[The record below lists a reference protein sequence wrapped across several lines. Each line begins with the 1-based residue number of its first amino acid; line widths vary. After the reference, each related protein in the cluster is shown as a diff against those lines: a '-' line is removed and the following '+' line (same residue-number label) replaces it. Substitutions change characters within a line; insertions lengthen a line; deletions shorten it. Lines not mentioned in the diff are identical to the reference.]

1 MTSPVKFAL
10 QSDDGEQ
17 KFINIEPD
25 ADAEAGSHSNG
36 VYRLYFEGREHRYIG
51 DIAFH
56 LEGADEWIYNGY
68 DLSDNEQDQVA
79 VYIQN
84 YEGFQIG

>member
-1 MTSPVKFAL
+1 MTGPLKFAL

-25 ADAEAGSHSNG
+25 IEGGSHSNG
-36 VYRLYFEGREHRYIG
+36 VYRLYMEGKEHRYIG

-56 LEGADEWIYNGY
+56 QEGADEWIYTGY
-68 DLSDNEQDQVA
+68 DLSDNEQEQVA
-79 VYIQN
+79 EYIQN
-84 YEGFQIG
+84 NEGF

>member
-25 ADAEAGSHSNG
+25 ADAEGGSHSDG
-36 VYRLYFEGREHRYIG
+36 VYRLYLEGKEHRYIG

-56 LEGADEWIYNGY
+56 LEGADDWIYNGY

-79 VYIQN
+79 LYIQN
-84 YEGFQIG
+84 YEPFK